1 MKLTGH
7 KTEAVYRRYA
17 ITDSAMLQE
26 AAVKLAVLH
35 ASEAKRPSS
44 AKVGSFRLEADGS
57 TFKNSLL
64 FNSELSSLPVN

>member
-26 AAVKLAVLH
+26 AAVKPQFYTLR
-35 ASEAKRPSS
+35 KRRDQVQP
-44 AKVGSFRLEADGS
+44 KLRSFRLEADGEHLQ
-57 TFKNSLL
+57 KL
-64 FNSELSSLPVN
+64 FAFQ

>member
-26 AAVKLAVLH
+26 AALKLAVLH
-35 ASEAKRPSS
+35 ASEAGSEENRERT
-44 AKVGSFRLEADGS
+44 AKVGTRPGVQSA
-57 TFKNSLL
+57 
-64 FNSELSSLPVN
+64 